1 MKSTHVITAI
11 AGLLMAASAFA
22 ERVGDLT
29 DVAGVRSNQL
39 IGYGLIVGLDD
50 TGGQTSQTP
59 FTTQSLK
66 NMLQQFGK
74 IGRASCRERVCQLVE
89 LLGVGGTVKKKK
101 K

>member
-50 TGGQTSQTP
+50 TGDQTSQTP
-59 FTTQSLK
+59 FTTQSLQ
-66 NMLQQFGK
+66 NMLQQFGITVPPNVRPQLDNE
-74 IGRASCRERVCQLVE
+74 IGRASCRERVCQNV
-89 LLGVGGTVKKKK
+89 
-101 K
+101 

>member
-50 TGGQTSQTP
+50 TGDQTSQTP
-59 FTTQSLK
+59 FTTQSLQ
-66 NMLQQFGK
+66 NMLQQFGITVPPNVRPQLDNVAAVSITAE
-74 IGRASCRERVCQLVE
+74 IGRAHV
-89 LLGVGGTVKKKK
+89 
-101 K
+101 